1 MSYIKSRSMQAS
13 NYSYIT
19 CIVCSI
25 KPHAVL
31 NIEGLL
37 MHSQHKLGENNSVEW
52 GYEKK
57 KIPLTLQPICTDE
70 WAWGLMLSCLQKV

>member
-1 MSYIKSRSMQAS
+1 MSFIKYPSMQAS

-25 KPHAVL
+25 KLPCSVEHRRAA
-31 NIEGLL
+31 NTF
-37 MHSQHKLGENNSVEW
+37 SKPKLGKNNSFEW
-52 GYEKK
+52 GWRK

-70 WAWGLMLSCLQKV
+70 WA